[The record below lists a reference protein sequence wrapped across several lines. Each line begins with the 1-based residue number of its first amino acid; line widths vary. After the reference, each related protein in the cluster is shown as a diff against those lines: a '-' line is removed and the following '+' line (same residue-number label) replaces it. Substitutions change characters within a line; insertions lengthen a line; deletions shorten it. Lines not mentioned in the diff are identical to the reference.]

1 MQINGFLN
9 YLNFEKRV
17 SKDTTKAYQKD
28 LNQFSDYLKS
38 TYHIENATDVK
49 TTYVRSWVVQLVELG
64 MSMSTIKRKLSAL
77 KSYFNYLERHHHLS
91 KNPMVKIPIPKVS
104 QKLPSYL
111 QENEI
116 DHLFNSIKWGL
127 DFSSLRDRLI
137 LDLLYNTGLRR
148 AELIDLKVD
157 SFDWANACLRVIGKG
172 AKERLIPFG
181 KALGERIKQYLISRE
196 VTFPGLAISHLLLS
210 DKGKVLYPKFV
221 YNKVKHYLSLVSSA
235 EKLSPHVLRHTF
247 ATHLSNNGAD
257 LNAIK
262 ELLGHSSLAATQI
275 YTHNT
280 IDQLKAIYGQAHP
293 KAKSGFNP

>member
-1 MQINGFLN
+1 MQINRFLN

-17 SKDTTKAYQKD
+17 SKDTTKAYKKD
-28 LNQFSDYLKS
+28 LDQFSVYLKK
-38 TYHIENATDVK
+38 TYYLENAADVK
-49 TTYVRSWVVQLVELG
+49 TAFIRSWVVELVELG

-77 KSYFNYLERHHHLS
+77 KSYYNYLERHHHLS
-91 KNPMVKIPIPKVS
+91 KNPMIKIPIPKVS
-104 QKLPSYL
+104 QKLPTYL

-116 DHLFNSIKWGL
+116 DHLFNSIKWAH
-127 DFSSLRDRLI
+127 DFSSQRDRLM

-157 SFDWANACLRVIGKG
+157 SLDWANACLIVIGKG

-181 KALGERIKQYLISRE
+181 KTLEARIKKYLILRDTAFPN
-196 VTFPGLAISHLLLS
+196 VTIPHILLT

-221 YNKVKHYLSLVSSA
+221 YNKVKQYLSLVSSA

-262 ELLGHSSLAATQI
+262 ELLGHSSLAATQV

-293 KAKSGFNP
+293 KAKSGLG

>member
-17 SKDTTKAYQKD
+17 SEDTVTAYKKD
-28 LNQFSDYLKS
+28 LEQFADYLMQMYS
-38 TYHIENATDVK
+38 LENANEVK
-49 TTYVRSWVVQLVELG
+49 TAFVRSWVVQLVETG
-64 MSMSTIKRKLSAL
+64 RSMSTIKRKLSAL
-77 KSYFNYLERHHHLS
+77 KSYFNYLERHHQLE
-91 KNPMVKIPIPKVS
+91 KNPMVKIPIPKLS
-104 QKLPSYL
+104 QKLPAYL

-116 DHLFNSIKWGL
+116 DRLFNRINWPD
-127 DFSSLRDRLI
+127 DFSSQRDRLI

-148 AELIDLKVD
+148 AELIDLKT
-157 SFDWANACLRVIGKG
+157 SSLDWSNACLRVLGKG

-181 KALGERIKQYLISRE
+181 QQLGTRIKKYLLVRE
-196 VTFPGLAISHLLLS
+196 ETFSNVAIQHLLLT

-221 YNKVKHYLSLVSSA
+221 YNKVKHYLSVVSSA
-235 EKLSPHVLRHTF
+235 EKLSPHILRHTF

-293 KAKSGFNP
+293 KARSGMN

>member
-1 MQINGFLN
+1 MQINSFLN

-17 SKDTTKAYQKD
+17 STDTSKAYQKD
-28 LNQFSDYLKS
+28 LEQFSAFLLH
-38 TYHIENATDVK
+38 TYEIATESDVK
-49 TTYVRSWVVQLVELG
+49 TAFIRSWVVSLVEEG
-64 MSMSTIKRKLSAL
+64 RTMSTIKRKLSAV
-77 KSYFNYLERHHHLS
+77 KSYFNYLERHHQLK

-116 DHLFNSIKWGL
+116 DQLFNRLPWPQ
-127 DFSSLRDRLI
+127 DFSHQRDRLI

-148 AELIDLKVD
+148 AELIDLKIA
-157 SFDWANACLRVIGKG
+157 SLDWANACLIVIGKG

-181 KALGERIKQYLISRE
+181 KTLEARIKKYLILKD
-196 VTFPGLAISHLLLS
+196 TAFPDVAIPHILLT

-221 YNKVKHYLSLVSSA
+221 YNKVKQYLSLVSSA

-262 ELLGHSSLAATQI
+262 ELLGHSSLAATQV

-293 KAKSGFNP
+293 KAKSGLS

>member
-1 MQINGFLN
+1 MQIKGFLN

-17 SKDTTKAYQKD
+17 SKDTSLAYQKD
-28 LNQFSDYLKS
+28 LEQFTTYLKN
-38 TYHIENATDVK
+38 TYQLDAAEEVK
-49 TTYVRSWVVQLVELG
+49 TAFIRSWVVQLVERG
-64 MSMSTIKRKLSAL
+64 RSMSTIKRKLSAL
-77 KSYFNYLERHHHLS
+77 KSYFNYLERHQLVT

-104 QKLPSYL
+104 QKLPVYL

-116 DHLFNSIKWGL
+116 DQLFNRIKWKQ
-127 DFSSLRDRLI
+127 DFSSQRDRLI

-148 AELIDLKVD
+148 AELIDLKLD
-157 SFDWANACLRVIGKG
+157 SLDWANACLQVIGKG

-181 KALGERIKQYLISRE
+181 KSLENRIQSYLDLRNN
-196 VTFPGLAISHLLLS
+196 TFPTVTISHLLLT

-247 ATHLSNNGAD
+247 ATHLSNHGAD

-293 KAKSGFNP
+293 KAQSGLS

>member
-1 MQINGFLN
+1 MQIKGFLN

-17 SKDTTKAYQKD
+17 SKDTSTAYQKD
-28 LNQFSDYLKS
+28 LEQFTAYLKS
-38 TYHIENATDVK
+38 TYHLETAAGVK
-49 TTYVRSWVVQLVELG
+49 TAFVRSWVVQLVEKG
-64 MSMSTIKRKLSAL
+64 RSMSTIKRKLSAL
-77 KSYFNYLERHHHLS
+77 KSYFNYLERHHQLQ
-91 KNPMVKIPIPKVS
+91 KNPMVKIPIPKLS

-116 DHLFNSIKWGL
+116 DQLFNQLQWPQ
-127 DFSSLRDRLI
+127 DFSSQRDRLI

-148 AELIDLKVD
+148 AELIDLKIT
-157 SFDWANACLRVIGKG
+157 SLDWANACLVVIGKG

-181 KALGERIKQYLISRE
+181 KNLGARIKKYLILRDT
-196 VTFPGLAISHLLLS
+196 TFPNVAITHLLLT

-221 YNKVKHYLSLVSSA
+221 YNKVKQYLTLVSSA

-262 ELLGHSSLAATQI
+262 ELLGHSSLAATQV

-293 KAKSGFNP
+293 KARSGLS